1 MNKPFLPS
9 NRRSSVQSQQGFTL
23 VELLITVVI
32 VSILAAIAIPSYS
45 SYILKSR
52 RTDAKSALL
61 DLASLEE
68 RYFSTNNTYTN
79 LPVNLGYPAT
89 TPLPPLPF
97 TVGSGYY
104 NVTVAFTLAALPA
117 NATSAGTPA
126 TYAITAAAIGTQAN
140 DAACATFTISSS
152 GQQTA
157 TGTDP
162 NASVDCWK

>member
-1 MNKPFLPS
+1 MNKPFLPPD
-9 NRRSSVQSQQGFTL
+9 RHSSVQIQQGFTL

-61 DLASLEE
+61 NLASLEE
-68 RYFSTNNTYTN
+68 RYFSTTNIYTAA
-79 LPVNLGYPAT
+79 PANLGYPAGT
-89 TPLPPLPF
+89 AVPF
-97 TVGSGYY
+97 PVSNGYY
-104 NVTVAFTLAALPA
+104 NITAINLIAAAPPA
-117 NATSAGTPA
+117 NTTSVGTPA
-126 TYAITAAAIGTQAN
+126 SYAITAAAIGTQAN